1 MHHSG
6 TARAHLASADSTNYR
21 NLLRRYEGYA
31 PNYDRKW
38 GRYSAATLSR
48 ALEAIPVEGHS
59 SLIDVACGTGI
70 LAEML
75 RQHRP
80 HLHITGIDISPDML
94 AKARQ
99 RIPPDQRTHWLV
111 GRAETLPVESSTFDV
126 LTCTNAFHLVQNAPK
141 ALAEFRRVLRPGGTL
156 VLVDWCRD
164 FPLMKLRTAVL
175 KIADKQRRQVRTM
188 QELADLLE
196 DSKFKLRS
204 QERFRARSWGLM
216 CVVGRS
222 PEIAT
227 SQTVI
232 QHQPSRFSQDA
243 VRSQA

>member
-1 MHHSG
+1 MP
-6 TARAHLASADSTNYR
+6 SADSTNYQ

-48 ALEAIPVEGHS
+48 ALEAIPIEGYS

-80 HLHITGIDISPDML
+80 NLHITGIDISPDML

-99 RIPPDQRTHWLV
+99 RIPPDARTRWLV
-111 GRAETLPVESSTFDV
+111 GQAETLPVEARTFDV
-126 LTCTNAFHLVQNAPK
+126 LTCTNAFHLVQNAPS

-164 FPLMKLRTAVL
+164 FPLMKFRTAVL
-175 KIADKQRRQVRTM
+175 KVADKQRRQIRTM
-188 QELADLLE
+188 RELADLLE
-196 DSKFKLRS
+196 DSEFKLRS
-204 QERFRARSWGLM
+204 LERFRARSWGLM
-216 CVVGRS
+216 CVVARS
-222 PEIAT
+222 PEIPVAHSV
-227 SQTVI
+227 SQ
-232 QHQPSRFSQDA
+232 QQPSRLAQNA
-243 VRSQA
+243 VRSHV